1 MKVRGDRA
9 PSNAF
14 TLEEQPKKPGYVLV
28 RLFENV
34 EAFSETN
41 DGLTI
46 SGYQYDEY
54 TLELED
60 TEGLSDDIL
69 GNYASYLTE
78 AKLKEAEEKTIPTLK
93 ERVAELEGDNSK
105 LTTKVSGLESQVTE
119 AQLAL
124 CDVYEQVVATQTTST
139 T

>member
-14 TLEEQPKKPGYVLV
+14 SLEEQPKKPGYVLL

-34 EAFSETN
+34 EAFEETN

-60 TEGLSDDIL
+60 TDGLSNDIL
-69 GNYASYLTE
+69 GNYAAYLTE

-93 ERVAELEGDNSK
+93 DRVSQLEDENSS
-105 LTTKVSGLESQVTE
+105 LNTAVGGLENQLTE
-119 AQLAL
+119 TQMAL
-124 CDVYEQVVATQTTST
+124 CDVYEQVVATQTAGT

>member
-14 TLEEQPKKPGYVLV
+14 TLEEQPKKPGYVLL

-34 EAFSETN
+34 EAFEETN

-60 TEGLSDDIL
+60 ADGLSNDIL
-69 GNYASYLTE
+69 SSYAAYLKE

-93 ERVAELEGDNSK
+93 ERVSQLENENSS
-105 LTTKVSGLESQVTE
+105 LNTTVGGLENQLTE
-119 AQLAL
+119 TQMAL
-124 CDVYEQVVATQTTST
+124 CDVYEQVVATQSAGTT
-139 T
+139 